1 MMHSKTEA
9 LSFKTA
15 TCMVNSDAIET
26 TRGSDSFRLVDIK
39 LGHIAHTPRVP
50 LAGSMP
56 CDSDNALSVE
66 SCVLSV

>member
-15 TCMVNSDAIET
+15 TCMVNSDAIAT
-26 TRGSDSFRLVDIK
+26 TRGSDSFRLVEIK
-39 LGHIAHTPRVP
+39 LGHIAQTPRDAAPV
-50 LAGSMP
+50 SMP

-66 SCVLSV
+66 NCLLSV